1 MESPV
6 RAAIMRRKGRL
17 AWAALLLFLHEVG
30 EVGVPI
36 VIGLAIDN
44 ALSPPHLGRMVLWV
58 AILAADFLL
67 LSLTWRFG
75 SREAAR
81 QRFEIAH
88 DLRLAVVDR
97 VLDGRGIA
105 AARPSGET
113 LTIAVSDARRIGD
126 AVRSCI
132 SGVTAIV
139 ILLCALVAVAIVSPL
154 LAAVVVPGG
163 LITVAVIA
171 LLSRPVE
178 TRSHAEQEANAR
190 TASLAVDLVAGLRV
204 LAGLRAGAAAGAR
217 YRKTSGEAVGHSIRA
232 AEATA
237 VVDGIAALAVGLY
250 LAAVAWVSAELALHG
265 HISIGTVIAVLGV
278 SQLMIEPLQD
288 IAQAVPAA
296 RRGRASAA
304 RIEGLLGA
312 PVALHGTGPRAGSS
326 DGADRAATPLP
337 ADGDLAIEALHA
349 PGLDGVDLTLRAGTL
364 HGVVSESPL
373 SAESLVRALA
383 GEAEPEGGRVMLGEV
398 DLAEAAPRARREA
411 VLAWLQKSVPPG
423 ETIAEM
429 VGAERGRPG
438 EAALAVEGGK
448 PVADEVVA
456 AVEAAAATEILDR
469 IPGGWEARVS
479 ERGASLS
486 GGERQRLALARVLA
500 ERPPVLV
507 LHEPTS
513 ALDAVTE
520 LAIAGGI
527 AHSRRGLTTLLVTTS
542 PTLLAACDEV
552 SVIVDGRV
560 VESGVHHDLL
570 ETARYREVLGR

>member
-1 MESPV
+1 MSSAERPAESPV
-6 RAAIMRRKGRL
+6 RAVIAARKGRL

-30 EVGVPI
+30 EFGVPV

-44 ALSPPHLGRMVLWV
+44 ALSPPHFARLVLWLV
-58 AILAADFLL
+58 ILGADFLM

-75 SREAAR
+75 SRAAGR

-88 DLRLAVVDR
+88 DLRLEVVER
-97 VLDGRGIA
+97 VLDGRGVEG
-105 AARPSGET
+105 ARPSGET

-126 AVRSCI
+126 AVRLCLA
-132 SGVTAIV
+132 GMTAIV
-139 ILLCALVAVAIVSPL
+139 ILLVAIVVVAIVSPL

-288 IAQAVPAA
+288 IALAVPAA

-312 PVALHGTGPRAGSS
+312 PTAIGGTGANEG
-326 DGADRAATPLP
+326 GARPSAFDAPLP
-337 ADGDLAIEALHA
+337 ASSDLTIEDLSA
-349 PGLDGVDLTLRAGTL
+349 PGLAGVDLTLRAGTI
-364 HGVVSESPL
+364 HGVASESPL

-383 GEAEPEGGRVMLGEV
+383 GEAEPEGGRVTLGEV
-398 DLAEAAPRARREA
+398 DLAEAPPRARREA

-423 ETIAEM
+423 ETIAEI
-429 VGAERGRPG
+429 VGG
-438 EAALAVEGGK
+438 VN
-448 PVADEVVA
+448 DA
-456 AVEAAAATEILDR
+456 AVEAAAATEILER
-469 IPGGWEARVS
+469 IPGGWDARVA

-507 LHEPTS
+507 MHEPTS

-527 AHSRRGLTTLLVTTS
+527 ARDRRGLTTLLVTTS

-552 SVIVDGRV
+552 SLIVDGRV
-560 VESGVHHDLL
+560 VETGVHRDLL
-570 ETARYREVLGR
+570 THDRYREVVGR

>member
-1 MESPV
+1 MRSRTGPV
-6 RAAIMRRKGRL
+6 ENPIRALILRRKARL
-17 AWAALLLFLHEVG
+17 GWAGLLLFLHEVG

-36 VIGLAIDN
+36 VIGLAIDD
-44 ALSPPHLGRMVLWV
+44 ALSPPDLGRLVLWLV
-58 AILAADFLL
+58 ILGADFLM

-81 QRFEIAH
+81 VRYEIAH

-105 AARPSGET
+105 AARARPSGET

-126 AVRSCI
+126 AVRACL
-132 SGVTAIV
+132 SGVTALV
-139 ILLCALVAVAIVSPL
+139 ILLAAVVAVAIVSPL

-163 LITVAVIA
+163 VLTVVVIA

-178 TRSHAEQEANAR
+178 TRSHVEQEANAR

-204 LAGLRAGAAAGAR
+204 LAGLRAGATAGAR
-217 YRKTSGEAVGHSIRA
+217 YREVSSQAVGSSIRA

-237 VVDGIAALAVGLY
+237 LVDGIAALAVGLY

-265 HISIGTVIAVLGV
+265 HISVGTVIAVLGV

-296 RRGRASAA
+296 RRGRASSA
-304 RIEGLLGA
+304 RIEALLGA
-312 PVALHGTGPRAGSS
+312 PMALGGDGSRQ
-326 DGADRAATPLP
+326 DLPGADGSAPLAAY
-337 ADGDLAIEALHA
+337 GDLAIEALRA
-349 PGLDGVDLTLRAGTL
+349 PGLDGIDLTLRAGTL

-383 GEAEPEGGRVMLGEV
+383 GEAEPDGGRVALGGV
-398 DLAEAAPRARREA
+398 DLADAAPRARREA
-411 VLAWLQKSVPPG
+411 VLAWLHKEVPPG

-429 VGAERGRPG
+429 VGGQRPRAG
-438 EAALAVEGGK
+438 DAI
-448 PVADEVVA
+448 A

-469 IPGGWEARVS
+469 IPGGWDAPVS

-500 ERPPVLV
+500 ERPPILV
-507 LHEPTS
+507 MHEPTS

-520 LAIAGGI
+520 LAIAHGF
-527 AHSRRGLTTLLVTTS
+527 ARSRHGLTTLLITTS

-552 SVIVDGRV
+552 SLIVDGRV
-560 VESGVHHDLL
+560 VESGPHNDLI
-570 ETARYREVLGR
+570 ARDRYREAIGR